1 MSEIDIREWSIQEI
15 HRRFNSRQLTCVEL
29 VQAYL
34 ERIEKYDQQGP
45 ELNSIILI
53 NPRALE
59 EAAELDRAFQQR
71 GMTGP
76 LHGIPVLLK
85 DNVDT
90 ADMATTAGSKSLAG
104 MIPAADAF
112 IVRRLHQAGAMILAK
127 TNLHEFAIWGE
138 TVSSILGQTLNPYD
152 LTRSPGGSSGGTG
165 AGVAANFGAVGI
177 GTDTVN
183 SIRSPA
189 SANSLIGLRPTMGL
203 VSRQGIVPYSLTQ
216 DTAGPITRTVADAA
230 TLLDVLAGP
239 DPDDP
244 ATEQSARYLPHSY
257 RDFIS
262 TGGLAGKRIGILH
275 HLFGQGKEH
284 QEVNRATH
292 QALDAMRRLGAELLD
307 IDEKFD
313 ANRLVAEISVH
324 LYDFQDH
331 LNGYLRGLTGY
342 RRVSSLQDIMAS
354 GLYHPGIEENL
365 KKALSLS
372 THDPEYRQ
380 RLMWRQALQQRL
392 LDIME
397 AGRLNALVYPHQ
409 KRLVATVGQP
419 QTERNGVLAAITG
432 FPAVTLPAGFSR
444 PTADAPLGVPI
455 GIELLA
461 RPWAEPI
468 LISIASGLEQA
479 MPVRKPPV
487 GLP

>member
-1 MSEIDIREWSIQEI
+1 MSGIDIREWSIQEI

-45 ELNSIILI
+45 KLNSVISV

-59 EAAELDRAFQQR
+59 EARELDEAFQR
-71 GMTGP
+71 SGLTGP
-76 LHGIPVLLK
+76 LHGIPSLLK

-90 ADMATTAGSKSLAG
+90 ADMATTAGSKSLAE

-112 IVRRLHQAGAMILAK
+112 IVRKLRQAGAIILAK
-127 TNLHEFAIWGE
+127 ANLHEFAIWGE

-165 AGVAANFGAVGI
+165 AGIAANFGTVGI

-189 SANSLIGLRPTMGL
+189 SANSLVGLRPTVGL
-203 VSRQGIVPYSLTQ
+203 VSRTGIVPYSLTQ

-230 TLLDVLAGP
+230 ALLDVLAGH
-239 DPDDP
+239 DPADP
-244 ATEQSARYLPHSY
+244 ATAESARYLPHSY
-257 RDFIS
+257 RDFLNA
-262 TGGLAGKRIGILH
+262 GGLAGKRIGILH
-275 HLFGQGKEH
+275 HLFGQENEH
-284 QEVNRATH
+284 REVNRTIH
-292 QALDAMRRLGAELLD
+292 QTLDTMRRLGVELVD

-331 LNGYLRGLTGY
+331 LNGYLRGLAGG
-342 RRVSSLQDIMAS
+342 RRVSSLQDIVAT
-354 GLYHPGIEENL
+354 GLCHPGIEENL
-365 KKALSLS
+365 QKALSLS

-392 LDIME
+392 LDIM
-397 AGRLNALVYPHQ
+397 ASAKLNALVYPHQ
-409 KRLVATVGQP
+409 KCLVAAVGQP
-419 QTERNGVLAAITG
+419 QVERNGVLAAITG
-432 FPAVTLPAGFSR
+432 FPAITLPAGFSR

-455 GIELLA
+455 GIEFLV
-461 RPWAEPI
+461 RPWAEPV
-468 LISIASGLEQA
+468 LINIASALERA

-487 GLP
+487 GLL